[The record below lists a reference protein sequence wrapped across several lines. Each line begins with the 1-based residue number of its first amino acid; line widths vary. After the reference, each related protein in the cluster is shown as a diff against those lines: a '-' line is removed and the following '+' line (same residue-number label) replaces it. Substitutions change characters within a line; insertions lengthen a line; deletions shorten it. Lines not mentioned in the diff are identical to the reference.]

1 MMETRANYILIGIFT
16 LLSILGTLAFF
27 IWLASVQINKQ
38 YQTYGI
44 LFENVSGLDTS
55 GDVLFNGI
63 SVGKV
68 VGLKIADEDP
78 SKVFATIEIEGDVPV
93 RSDTVAQLQ
102 SQGVTGVAYISLSGG
117 TPTAPPLVANADG
130 WRMIPSRRSTVQ
142 TLVEDAPDILI
153 EAKKLLVQFQNLAGP
168 ENQEHVTNIL
178 RNIDTSS
185 DRLDEALSDF
195 SKISGTVRDATDQI
209 TRFTDRLD
217 SIGAAV
223 TTTLEQADSTL
234 EAATVTFGTA
244 DKALTSS
251 VAAIDSAKETFDQA
265 KALLSQQVPEI
276 LALVSQASAQA
287 NEAIADVQ
295 HRTGTTLDGF
305 AQTAELLNARLI
317 ELETALEGANTAF
330 TAVTEASDSFD
341 HLVDG
346 DGTLLVAEAR
356 VVLADAKTAIDAINA
371 VVANDVPAITAD
383 IRSGVAT
390 ANQAIEDVAAQL
402 TGFTGRLDPMADD
415 VQAALLSAKTL
426 FNQAQGSLTRLDTTL
441 VAADGALGSAQTTFD
456 AATEVLDTD
465 LEPMMTDIRAAA
477 DEISRA
483 VTDVTRDM
491 PAITSELR
499 ALIARSDAVV
509 QQIQNA
515 VANSTPGIGDFANK
529 GLPELTKLATEAR
542 ILIDTLGSLTRR
554 IERDPARF
562 ILDGRVPEYRR

>member
-1 MMETRANYILIGIFT
+1 METRANYILIGIFT

-27 IWLASVQINKQ
+27 VWLASVQINKQ

-44 LFENVSGLDTS
+44 LFDNVSGLDAS

-68 VGLKIADEDP
+68 VGLQIAAQDP
-78 SKVFATIEIEGDVPV
+78 SKVFTTIEIEGDVPI

-130 WRMIPSRRSTVQ
+130 WLMIPSRRSTVQ
-142 TLVEDAPDILI
+142 TLVEDGPDLLV
-153 EAKKLLVQFQNLAGP
+153 EAKKLLEQFQNLAGP
-168 ENQEHVTNIL
+168 ENQEHVTSIL

-185 DRLDEALSDF
+185 GRLDQALSDF
-195 SKISGTVRDATDQI
+195 SQITGTVRDATDQI
-209 TRFTDRLD
+209 TRFTNRLD
-217 SIGAAV
+217 TIGAAV

-234 EAATVTFGTA
+234 EAATVAFGTA
-244 DKALTSS
+244 DKALTGS
-251 VAAIDSAKETFDQA
+251 VGAIDSAKETFDQA
-265 KALLSQQVPEI
+265 KAILTQQVPEI
-276 LALVSQASAQA
+276 LALVSEATAQA
-287 NEAIADVQ
+287 NAAIADVQ
-295 HRTGTTLDGF
+295 QRTGTTLDGF
-305 AQTAELLNARLI
+305 SETAALLNARLV
-317 ELETALEGANTAF
+317 ELEASLEGANTAF

-346 DGTLLVAEAR
+346 DGTQLVAEAR
-356 VVLADAKTAIDAINA
+356 VVLADAKTAIDGINA
-371 VVANDVPAITAD
+371 VIANDVPVITTD

-390 ANQAIEDVAAQL
+390 ANQAIEDLAAQL
-402 TGFTGRLDPMADD
+402 TGFTDRLDPMADD
-415 VQAALLSAKTL
+415 VQAAIRSANTL
-426 FNQAQGSLTRLDTTL
+426 FTQAQTSLTNLDTTL
-441 VAADGALGSAQTTFD
+441 GVANGALGSAQTTFD
-456 AATEVLDTD
+456 AATVVLNTD
-465 LEPMMTDIRAAA
+465 LEPMMTDIRTAA

-499 ALIARSDAVV
+499 ALIARSDAVAR
-509 QQIQNA
+509 QIQTA
-515 VANSTPGIGDFANK
+515 VANATPGIGDFANK
-529 GLPELTKLATEAR
+529 GLPELTRLATEAR
-542 ILIDTLGSLTRR
+542 TLIDTLGSLARR